1 MKMASTNSKVSYSV
15 MSLYMRLSAKTRAL
29 RQLMTSLTVILKVGD
44 RSYSLTKKPES
55 IGDNQI
61 SAEQLRC
68 QMMKQHELFDRQ
80 GKDLQV
86 RRL

>member
-1 MKMASTNSKVSYSV
+1 
-15 MSLYMRLSAKTRAL
+15 
-29 RQLMTSLTVILKVGD
+29 MTSLTVILKVGD

-61 SAEQLRC
+61 SAEHLRC

-86 RRL
+86 RSL